1 MQNLCLE
8 RSRQFPPVAGR
19 QPLEV
24 ILQSDDSGLVGV
36 AEVAFVLTRLGTRL
50 LAGLAGLLPRLSRLL
65 TGLHAELLES
75 LPQVGGS
82 LLQRFGRLGRPAR
95 LLSGLPLLRLAA
107 LSLLPFTGHRG
118 SLAGL
123 LARLLSLI
131 VGELLANLIQLL
143 CSLSHVQRP
152 FRRQRRVAARF
163 LTLARLLAGLL
174 SGLAG
179 LLLTCRLSQLAR
191 LAESLSCI
199 GGLLSGLLWIALLQV
214 LLGSLHRSLGLL
226 GGVLGGL
233 GFLSLVLLL
242 ERLKSERLGHFVQLL
257 GQLLRLLLELLLGLL
272 LGFPAGDWGSGHLLQ
287 LIGQLSLPL
296 GQISSIRCQFFVRPT
311 LALRDFPQFLGSLF
325 AVLSGLLTSLCSGFH
340 ATSGQVLGG
349 GLSLLRELIGR
360 LGRFRFR
367 SRLSFRIQGQFLGR
381 EGDPLLI
388 AESCGE
394 SRRSGGLGLSLRRLP
409 FSRLSRRGFTRH
421 RLSCCR
427 LTGFRLSCF
436 RLTGFVH
443 GRLCGVRIAGLSG
456 LRSQGSLLSG

>member
-1 MQNLCLE
+1 M
-8 RSRQFPPVAGR
+8 
-19 QPLEV
+19 

-163 LTLARLLAGLL
+163 LTLARLLARLLAGLL

-179 LLLTCRLSQLAR
+179 LLLTCRLRQLAR
-191 LAESLSCI
+191 LAERLSRI
-199 GGLLSGLLWIALLQV
+199 GGLLSGLLRIALLQV

-349 GLSLLRELIGR
+349 GLSLFRELIGR

-394 SRRSGGLGLSLRRLP
+394 CRRSGGLWLPLRRLP
-409 FSRLSRRGFTRH
+409 FSRLSRRWLTRH
-421 RLSCCR
+421 RLAR
-427 LTGFRLSCF
+427 FRLSRFRLTSF